1 MSKKVII
8 IIAAVFFLMMGMMGT
23 GFFILWKQMSSAVAQ
38 VQQGDQET
46 AAEEEIPPEQA
57 QVTMGPLYKLDTMIV
72 NLADHGGKRYLRVNM
87 EMELKPAEGV
97 EPTELVEEIDK
108 RLPQI
113 RDTILM
119 ILPSKTYADISDT
132 AGKIALRDQIIA
144 QLNGL
149 LKRGQIATIY
159 FTEFVVQ

>member
-8 IIAAVFFLMMGMMGT
+8 IIAAVFFVMMGMMGT
-23 GFFILWKQMSSAVAQ
+23 GFFIIWKQMSAAVAQ
-38 VQQGDQET
+38 VQQGNNQEDAE
-46 AAEEEIPPEQA
+46 AAAVEETEVNI
-57 QVTMGPLYKLDTMIV
+57 GPLYKLDTLIV
-72 NLADHGGKRYLRVNM
+72 NLADHGGKRYLRITM
-87 EMELKPAEGV
+87 EMELKPADEV
-97 EPTELVEEIDK
+97 DTSDLVEEMDR

-132 AGKIALRDQIIA
+132 TGKIALRDQIIS

-149 LKRGQIATIY
+149 LKKGQISTIF
-159 FTEFVVQ
+159 FTEFVIQ